1 MACTLLTGYTD
12 PTCYELQGGV
22 KEFWIGA
29 YNTTLTA
36 VFGSESIVGSFS
48 AGTSSFYKFE
58 QGIEQ
63 GTYNFSTEIN
73 NENGT
78 IVYSQTAILNI
89 KGMDA
94 VDINR
99 LRTLGQGRW
108 RIVAKDNNDNYIL
121 LGYRNGL
128 RTSELTGGI
137 GKSFGDMV
145 GSMITLLGKDREAGL
160 ELTTLAAGQLGIS

>member
-12 PTCYELQGGV
+12 PTCYDLQGGV

-29 YNTTLTA
+29 YNSTLTA
-36 VFGSESIVGSFS
+36 VFGTDNIIGSFS
-48 AGTSSFYKFE
+48 AGTSSFNKFE

-73 NENGT
+73 NENGS
-78 IVYSQTAILNI
+78 IVYSQTAMLNL

-94 VDINR
+94 ADINR

-108 RIVAKDNNDNYIL
+108 RVAVKDNNDNYIL

-128 RTSELTGGI
+128 RVSELSGGI
-137 GKSFGDMV
+137 GKSMGDMV
-145 GSMITLLGKDREAGL
+145 GSMLTLLGKDKEAGL
-160 ELTTLAAGQLGIS
+160 ELSTLAATQLGIS